1 MFYKYASLILQEIS
15 DECMIKSFTSG
26 NVDDSNM
33 YRKIAGKVDRL
44 IQRIGVED
52 TGRTAV
58 TDHDQRPS
66 NR

>member
-33 YRKIAGKVDRL
+33 YRKIAGKVDAL
-44 IQRIGVED
+44 IQRIGVE
-52 TGRTAV
+52 TPRKAQLSE
-58 TDHDQRPS
+58 HD
-66 NR
+66 

>member
-44 IQRIGVED
+44 LQRIGVED
-52 TGRTAV
+52 TGRV
-58 TDHDQRPS
+58 TVPDHGQRSS